1 MSNEKHMISLEPVGV
16 IRSCFTKKFGIPRQP
31 GLVNEVSAVI
41 ELLPPCNNEQL
52 VRGLEGFSH
61 IWILFLF
68 HDSMEEGW
76 KNMVRPPRLG
86 GKKRVGVFA
95 SRSPFRPN
103 PIGISAVKLEKVEAG
118 RGKLSIHIKGADL
131 MNGTPVIDIKPYLPY
146 ADAIPDATGGYAVEE
161 PEIKFEVLITGNAKK
176 CCEEEEALGR
186 EGLSSL
192 IINAL
197 STDPRPAYYNEKH
210 EGAVFGLTLWDMD
223 FKWKV
228 EGEKIIVSDVEKLG
242 GKARP

>member
-1 MSNEKHMISLEPVGV
+1 MKLENSEDFSVRPVGI
-16 IRSCFTKKFGIPRQP
+16 IRSCFTKKFGIPRQA
-31 GLVNEVSAVI
+31 GLVEEVSAVI

-61 IWILFLF
+61 IWVLFLF

-103 PIGISAVKLEKVEAG
+103 PIGLSAVKLDKIETGK
-118 RGKLSIHIKGADL
+118 GKLFLHIKGADL
-131 MNGTPVIDIKPYLPY
+131 MDGTPVVDIKPYLPY
-146 ADAIPDATGGYAVEE
+146 ADIIADARGGYAVEE
-161 PEIKFEVLITGNAKK
+161 PAVRFEVVITGNAKS
-176 CCEEEEALGR
+176 CCEEEESSGR

-192 IINAL
+192 IVNAL
-197 STDPRPAYYNEKH
+197 STDPRPAYYNAKH
-210 EGAVFGLTLWDMD
+210 DGAIFGLSLWDMD
-223 FKWKV
+223 FKWTV
-228 EGEKIIVSDVEKLG
+228 EGDKIIVSDVEKI
-242 GKARP
+242 K